1 MRYDKTSGQ
10 GHQHTPQTSNVYS
23 LEERREMKRTHSG
36 GVVEYPCVDIIS
48 YELVDFD
55 GKMYTVRFDDE

>member
-1 MRYDKTSGQ
+1 MQYEKKSGQ
-10 GHQHTPQTSNVYS
+10 GHQHTLQTSNVYS
-23 LEERREMKRTHSG
+23 LDERREMKRTHSG
-36 GVVEYPCVDIIS
+36 GVVEYPYVNIIS

>member
-1 MRYDKTSGQ
+1 MQYEIKSGQ
-10 GHQHTPQTSNVYS
+10 GNQSTLQTSNVYS
-23 LEERREMKRTHSG
+23 LDERREMRRTHSG